1 MQEFFTP
8 VSKTVL
14 AHREMLPEHVLG
26 KQLQVYSQR
35 SGFPDIEVCKLVIL
49 GVKEARNSENFNGVY
64 PSFDTVRK
72 SFYSLYAGNWH
83 HQIAD
88 LGDISAGDTVEDTY
102 FALKS
107 VVSELVSKGI
117 IPLVLGGSQDLVYPM
132 YRGFDGLSKMIN
144 YVNIDSKFD
153 IGNADAPITNTSYVG
168 KMVVEKPYNLFNYC
182 NIGYQ
187 SYYNSSDEIALLEK
201 LYFEGY
207 RLGEIVNDLTIVEPI
222 LRDADMITLDVS
234 AIKSAELSYINSNS
248 PNGLDGRE
256 VCAISRY
263 SGISNKVSVFGVFEI
278 NDFNASQ
285 SESMLIAQVLWYF
298 IEGVNYRIDDGDLSS
313 ETDFKNYSVPVDNQ
327 VLLFKKSLKTQR
339 WWIEIPFISEMNN
352 KLKRHTLLP
361 CTYQDYESAC
371 NQEIPERW
379 FKARRK
385 NEI

>member
-14 AHREMLPEHVLG
+14 AHREMLPERVLG
-26 KQLQVYSQR
+26 KKLQVYSQR
-35 SGFPDIEVCKLVIL
+35 NGFPEIEMCKLVIL

-64 PSFDTVRK
+64 PSFDSVRK

-83 HQIAD
+83 RQIAD

-107 VVSELVSKGI
+107 VVNELVSKGI
-117 IPLVLGGSQDLVYPM
+117 IPIVLGGSQDLVYPI
-132 YRGFDGLSKMIN
+132 YRAFDGLSKMIN

-168 KMVVEKPYNLFNYC
+168 KMVVEKPYNLFNYS

-187 SYYNSSDEIALLEK
+187 SYFNSSDEIGLLEK

-207 RLGEIVNDLTIVEPI
+207 RLGEIVNDVSLVEPI
-222 LRDADMITLDVS
+222 LRDADLITLDVS
-234 AIKSAELSYINSNS
+234 AIKSAELSYINNNS

-263 SGISNKVSVFGVFEI
+263 SGISNKVSVFGLFEI
-278 NDFNASQ
+278 NDLSASL
-285 SESMLIAQVLWYF
+285 SASMLIAQVLWYF
-298 IEGVNYRIDDGDLSS
+298 IEGVNYRIDDGDFSS
-313 ETDFKNYSVPVDNQ
+313 ETDFKNYKVPVEDE
-327 VLLFKKSLKTQR
+327 VLNFKKSLKTHR

-379 FKARRK
+379 LKARRK

>member
-35 SGFPDIEVCKLVIL
+35 GGFPDIEVCKLVIL

-107 VVSELVSKGI
+107 AVSELVSKGI

-168 KMVVEKPYNLFNYC
+168 KMVVEKPYNLFNYS

-222 LRDADMITLDVS
+222 LRDADLITLDVS
-234 AIKSAELSYINSNS
+234 AIKSAELSYINNAS

-263 SGISNKVSVFGVFEI
+263 SGISNKVSAFGVFEI
-278 NDFNASQ
+278 TDFNTSLSA
-285 SESMLIAQVLWYF
+285 SMLIAQVLWYF

-313 ETDFKNYSVPVDNQ
+313 ETDFKNYSVPVDNE

-361 CTYQDYESAC
+361 CTYHDYENAC